1 MLMSR
6 PIDRFLFAAPGIQS
20 SPLVFLAAKKKKR
33 KEKEIYPFSR
43 HENSRAQQKEAPM
56 NRDSVRSNEK
66 FSLAE
71 IGSRT
76 AAKGRW
82 TPRSIAFHLLL
93 LSIPSSLSP
102 DAGRN
107 DSIFER
113 ERLN

>member
-20 SPLVFLAAKKKKR
+20 SPLVFLAAKKKER

-43 HENSRAQQKEAPM
+43 HENSRAQQKEAL
-56 NRDSVRSNEK
+56 RDSVRSNEK